1 MAQGL
6 RAEPERLATLFRVL
20 KHRMLLG
27 PLLIVALIGVIVG
40 EEYLRSAGRSPGWLL
55 IPTMLLIG
63 AEAARELAKVFRAR
77 KIATSTRL
85 LTLSVWSGLLAS
97 SFTPAEL
104 GSHSGAAIVSSAA
117 AGVLLA
123 AMIFYSR
130 HHSAEGVVSAT
141 AATLLA
147 FVYVGLLGGFL
158 VIFMKEFTGWV
169 LLAVVLTTKS
179 CDIGAYFTG
188 TTIGRH
194 KLIPWL
200 SPGKTWEGLAGGLA
214 LAAAVGTVAAALS
227 RSMEAPIQLEL
238 WEGALLGALFGLVGQ
253 AGDLVASML
262 KRDAGMKDYSR
273 ALPGFGGVLDIA
285 DSPLLVA
292 PVAYWMFRL
301 MATAA
306 PGLTAQ
312 APMPSG

>member
-1 MAQGL
+1 MI
-6 RAEPERLATLFRVL
+6 AEAVRLATLFGVL

-27 PLLIVALIGVIVG
+27 PLLIVALIGVIWG
-40 EEYLRSAGRSPGWLL
+40 EEALRARGSAPGWLL
-55 IPTMLLIG
+55 LPTMLLIG

-77 KIATSTRL
+77 SIATSTRL
-85 LTLSVWSGLLAS
+85 LVVAVWSGLISS

-104 GSHSGAAIVSSAA
+104 GGLSGAAMVGSAA
-117 AGVLLA
+117 MLVMLV
-123 AMIFYSR
+123 AMVFYSR
-130 HHSAEGVVSAT
+130 HHSAQGVVAAT

-147 FVYVGLLGGFL
+147 FVYIGLLGGFL
-158 VIFMKEFTGWV
+158 VILLKEFTGWA

-200 SPGKTWEGLAGGLA
+200 SPGKTWEGLAGGILVA
-214 LAAAVGTVAAALS
+214 SVVGAGAAALS
-227 RSMEAPIQLEL
+227 KSLEAPLQMEL
-238 WEGALLGALFGLVGQ
+238 WQGALAGALFGLVGQ

-273 ALPGFGGVLDIA
+273 ALPGFGGVIDIA

-292 PVAYWMFRL
+292 PVAYWVFWVFRM
-301 MATAA
+301 MATPAS
-306 PGLTAQ
+306 GLGVQ
-312 APMPSG
+312 APLPTG